1 MYISRD
7 QCFDEL
13 RGCHR
18 YINSLSFREQL
29 NLSEQRIRQIETLA
43 ARPDVYEALSRAL
56 APSIYEQDDIK
67 KGVLLQLL
75 GGSKKDFSKLGRG
88 RPR

>member
-1 MYISRD
+1 M
-7 QCFDEL
+7 
-13 RGCHR
+13 
-18 YINSLSFREQL
+18 

-43 ARPDVYEALSRAL
+43 ARPDAYEALSHAL

-75 GGSKKDFSKLGRG
+75 GGSKKDFSKVGRG